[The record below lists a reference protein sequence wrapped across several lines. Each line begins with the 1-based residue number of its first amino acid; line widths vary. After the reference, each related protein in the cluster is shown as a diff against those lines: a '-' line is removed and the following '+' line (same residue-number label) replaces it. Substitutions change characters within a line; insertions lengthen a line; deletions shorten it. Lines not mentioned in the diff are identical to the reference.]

1 MTNTRLQL
9 TLKGI
14 NENSIFL
21 IQNLAAVLFKFICKT
36 ETNEKQDIK
45 QLCLKTVF
53 IMALQ
58 KQEKMDRQQDI
69 KYSLTHSF

>member
-1 MTNTRLQL
+1 MLYFWQMTNTRLEL

-45 QLCLKTVF
+45 QLCSWQSSKLSDQS
-53 IMALQ
+53 A
-58 KQEKMDRQQDI
+58 EGQQ
-69 KYSLTHSF
+69 